1 MLEFTCELISH
12 SRILKTIS
20 NICLFY
26 KFDQNKLYKLNIVI
40 FDIFFL
46 NISRGGGGCENPQ
59 ITHVSGHLPTGKHA
73 EMESRLNFDSD
84 EVLKTKVQGGGGGN
98 ENEK

>member
-1 MLEFTCELISH
+1 MLEFTWELINH

-26 KFDQNKLYKLNIVI
+26 KFDQIKLYKLNICI
-40 FDIFFL
+40 FDIFFF

-59 ITHVSGHLPTGKHA
+59 ITHVSGQLPTVKQA
-73 EMESRLNFDSD
+73 EMESRLNFDTD
-84 EVLKTKVQGGGGGN
+84 QVLKTKVQGGGGGVQR
-98 ENEK
+98 K